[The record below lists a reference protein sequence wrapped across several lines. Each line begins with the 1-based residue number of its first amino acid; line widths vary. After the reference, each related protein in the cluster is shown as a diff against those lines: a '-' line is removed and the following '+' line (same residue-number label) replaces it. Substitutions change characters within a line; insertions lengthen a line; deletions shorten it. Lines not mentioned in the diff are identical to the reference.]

1 MIGKPIREAALP
13 ERLRLAQNRER
24 TYITYFSF
32 SGAIVRSLQPRPIL
46 SGRNELAS
54 HWLYSK
60 TRNVREAYSTSHW
73 KQGWRGDVR
82 SYVGTGRASAVEA
95 ARTLRYPGRALRD
108 SRPRAAT

>member
-54 HWLYSK
+54 HWIYSK

-73 KQGWRGDVR
+73 KKGWRVK
-82 SYVGTGRASAVEA
+82 A
-95 ARTLRYPGRALRD
+95 ARYIET
-108 SRPRAAT
+108 SRPSVVDVATPFKCPRNTPLN